1 MCGVSN
7 VKPVEN
13 FSMVNT
19 WAKMER
25 LTAKSVTRISLV
37 LNAPIALGKYDKGS
51 RVAIS
56 IFNFPTTF
64 YFFENN
70 IPLHSLL

>member
-37 LNAPIALGKYDKGS
+37 LNAPIALGKDLKKS
-51 RVAIS
+51 
-56 IFNFPTTF
+56 
-64 YFFENN
+64 
-70 IPLHSLL
+70 